1 MLSSTYGHQCGFHD
15 PLAIVWMGGADAAC
29 RKTCSGT
36 LDVGDGAY
44 AGIPLW
50 RGEQDWVERVVPA
63 AYKRLYQQV
72 RWRLD
77 GSITLDK
84 ILAVAAVMASAADY
98 RTGRSSR
105 LSNGAIVSRIQAT
118 GTRIGRRTVQR
129 ARKALR
135 LLGVATEVT
144 RGRQRSYAERMAS
157 WSRGD
162 RSRGW
167 TSEYAL
173 HPSVHPAMRPVDK
186 TRDDQG
192 NYLPLAPHP
201 VGALFDYQGEILR
214 RTYRRKT
221 CGERGAPRPSK
232 DNRGGRASSGSP
244 TERDVL
250 ASRWLADP
258 RTPAWAS
265 RHRHGLWSQ
274 VLSPAA
280 EHGWTAS
287 DLNDL
292 LDGWSARAG
301 SEPRP
306 KVPAA
311 WMRWLLRPERTD
323 LQMPPHVV
331 RKAEAEIAARE
342 RQEAEARRAALVTQL
357 EQARARH
364 ERERE
369 KGVAALSGQGRR
381 DIQKLLD
388 ERRIARSESES

>member
-1 MLSSTYGHQCGFHD
+1 
-15 PLAIVWMGGADAAC
+15 MGGADAAC

-36 LDVGDGAY
+36 LDIGDGAH

-50 RGEQDWVERVVPA
+50 RGEQDWVERVVPT
-63 AYKRLYQQV
+63 AYKRLYQQI
-72 RWRLD
+72 RWRID

-84 ILAVAAVMASAADY
+84 ILAVAAVMAAAADY

-105 LSNGAIVSRIQAT
+105 LSNSAIVSRIQAT

-129 ARKALR
+129 ARKVLR
-135 LLGVATEVT
+135 LLGVATEVA

-173 HPSVHPAMRPVDK
+173 HPSVHPSMRPVDK

-201 VGALFDYQGEILR
+201 VGALFNSEGEILR
-214 RTYRRKT
+214 RIYRRKT
-221 CGERGAPRPSK
+221 WRERGASRRSK
-232 DNRGGRASSGSP
+232 DATGGQARSGPSAQ
-244 TERDVL
+244 RDIL
-250 ASRWLADP
+250 ASRWLSDA
-258 RTPAWAS
+258 RTPSWAR

-274 VLSPAA
+274 VLAPAA

-292 LDGWSARAG
+292 LDEWSARAG

-311 WMRWLLRPERTD
+311 WMRWLLRTERTD

-331 RKAEAEIAARE
+331 RQAEAEIAARE
-342 RQEAEARRAALVTQL
+342 RRAAEARRAALVAEL

-369 KGVAALSGQGRR
+369 KGRAALSGQGRR
-381 DIQKLLD
+381 DVEKLLAA
-388 ERRIARSESES
+388 RRLTRSEPES